1 MKKCSAFQLLNR
13 IIIFL
18 IFLNFCSCNFS
29 SKNDYE
35 KEIKLIENIEGV
47 SISSKTEKIFIL
59 TEHNCA
65 PCNKLFSEFMTNNI
79 ENPNFLFII
88 NASGNVIDISTFKKA
103 NSSKIVITNLEE
115 EFFTDTKLIKLKNKE
130 IDTIIK
136 ISSEN
141 IFDVIK
147 S

>member
-1 MKKCSAFQLLNR
+1 MKNRLVFPLLNK
-13 IIIFL
+13 IIILLF
-18 IFLNFCSCNFS
+18 FLNFYSCNFI
-29 SKNDYE
+29 SKDYYQ
-35 KEIKLIENIEGV
+35 KEIELIENLDGV
-47 SISSKTEKIFIL
+47 SISNKTEKIFIL
-59 TEHNCA
+59 TEHNCL

-88 NASGNVIDISTFKKA
+88 NATGNVIDISTFKNAK
-103 NSSKIVITNLEE
+103 SSKIVIKKLEE
-115 EFFTDTKLIKLKNKE
+115 EFFKDTKLIKLKNKE

>member
-1 MKKCSAFQLLNR
+1 MKNCLAFPLFNK
-13 IIIFL
+13 IIIFF
-18 IFLNFCSCNFS
+18 ISVSFCSCDFI
-29 SKNDYE
+29 SKYDYE
-35 KEIKLIENIEGV
+35 KEIKLIENLDGV
-47 SISSKTEKIFIL
+47 SISNKTEKIFIL

-88 NASGNVIDISTFKKA
+88 NASGNVIDISTFKNAK
-103 NSSKIVITNLEE
+103 SSKIVIKNLEE
-115 EFFTDTKLIKLKNKE
+115 EFFKDTKLIKLKNKE

-147 S
+147 Y